1 MLLSSNGI
9 SMGLLE
15 VVIDVERTVEVEVA
29 TLAEEMASSAL
40 MHMRVLGQN
49 REIQKW
55 SLWSFMRCS

>member
-1 MLLSSNGI
+1 MSSNGI